1 MTPVAEAHDVYVAE
15 FERAAAARAA
25 EPAWLRGLREEGIR
39 RFAASGFPTTRDEEW
54 KFTNISP
61 IASAP
66 FAAAAGEPPDLES
79 VTRLV
84 WTAGPDS
91 PRLVFVNGRFAPR
104 LSTNVGHGRAGA
116 LRHGSAPA
124 GLAVDDLAS
133 VIAARPEAL
142 EPFLGR
148 QAALDRHPFA
158 ALNTAFAADGAFVR
172 IAPGTIVEPPIQ
184 ILFVH
189 TDRSRS
195 ISHPRVVI
203 AAGAHSQCRIVE
215 TYAGEAGTYFTNAV
229 TEIAVESSAVV
240 DHYRIQH
247 ESMDGFHIGL
257 SAVHAGRAATVSSH
271 AIALGGA
278 IARHDVVAVLDG
290 EGVDCT
296 LNGLYLSDGRRL
308 VDTHTTIDHAKP
320 HCSSHEVYKGVLAG
334 HGRAVFNGKIV
345 VRPDAQKTDAK
356 QTNRALLLSDDATI
370 NTKPQLEIFAD
381 DVKCTHGAAVGQL
394 DEDALFYLRSRG
406 LTQKDARDLL
416 IHAFAADILTRVKVE
431 DLRARLEQALTVLLP
446 HEVTMP

>member
-15 FERAAAARAA
+15 FERTAAARAG
-25 EPAWLRGLREEGIR
+25 EPAWLRSLREEGIR
-39 RFAASGFPTTRDEEW
+39 RFAATGFPTTRDEEW
-54 KFTNISP
+54 KFTNVSP

-66 FAAAAGEPPDLES
+66 FAAAAAGEAPDLES
-79 VTRLV
+79 LTRLV
-84 WTAGPDS
+84 WTAANGS
-91 PRLVFVNGRFAPR
+91 PRLVFVNGRLAPG
-104 LSTNVGHGRAGA
+104 LSTVGHGRAEA
-116 LRHGSAPA
+116 LGSAPA
-124 GLAVDDLAS
+124 GLAIDALAS
-133 VIAARPEAL
+133 VIAARPDAL

-158 ALNTAFAADGAFVR
+158 ALNIAFAADGAFVR
-172 IAPGTIVEPPIQ
+172 IAPGAIVEPPIQ
-184 ILFVH
+184 ILFVQ

-195 ISHPRVVI
+195 ICHPRVVI

-215 TYAGEAGTYFTNAV
+215 TYAGEAGAYFTNAV
-229 TEIAVESSAVV
+229 TEIVVEADAVV
-240 DHYRIQH
+240 DHYRVQQ

-257 SAVHAGRAATVSSH
+257 SAVHTGRAATFSSH

-446 HEVTMP
+446 HE